1 MAKLKSKEYDY
12 TGQLGFGNSII
23 YRPLIEVNV
32 SSGIGARGLSV
43 LALIDSGTDGT
54 LFNVE
59 MAKALGIDISKCKRV
74 KVGGIGE
81 REGFICNVKLTVP
94 DFRLSMD
101 IEVIFVDQ
109 LPFDGLLG
117 QRHFF
122 EKFRIKFE
130 KDRNKFYLA
139 LVR

>member
-1 MAKLKSKEYDY
+1 MAKIKSKKYDY
-12 TGQLGFGNSII
+12 TGQLGLGNSIT

-32 SSGIGARGLSV
+32 SSGVGAKGVSI

-54 LFNVE
+54 LFNLE
-59 MAKALGIDISKCKRV
+59 MAKALGIDISRCKRV

-81 REGFICNVKLTVP
+81 RDGFISEIKLTVP
-94 DFRLSMD
+94 DFRVSMD
-101 IEVIFVDQ
+101 MEVIFVDQ

>member
-1 MAKLKSKEYDY
+1 M
-12 TGQLGFGNSII
+12 GFGNSIT
-23 YRPLIEVNV
+23 YRPLIEINV
-32 SSGIGARGLSV
+32 SSGTGTKGLSV

-54 LFNVE
+54 LFNLE
-59 MAKALGIDISKCKRV
+59 MAKVLGIDISKCKKV

-81 REGFICNVKLTVP
+81 REGFICDVKLTVP
-94 DFRLSMD
+94 DFQVSID